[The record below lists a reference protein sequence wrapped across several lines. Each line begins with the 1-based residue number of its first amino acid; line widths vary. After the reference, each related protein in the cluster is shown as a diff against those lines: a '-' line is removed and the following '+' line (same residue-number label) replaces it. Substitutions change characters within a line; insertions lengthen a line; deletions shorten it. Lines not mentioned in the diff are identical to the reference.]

1 MLVLADVI
9 GDLAGIHHDI
19 SKSCSIKAITTTLV
33 RKLKT
38 VPFNKKAWPLFR
50 ETCEVWLATTL
61 VKEDSCKKRA
71 EHGEEVQEQEQELA
85 PEVEQEQGQVCLSD
99 CINIFKTDKVFA
111 LSDYD
116 FFPKCSFP
124 VMYFFMYVGNQYCIQ
139 HLHSD
144 IKRL

>member
-1 MLVLADVI
+1 MI

-50 ETCEVWLATTL
+50 ETCKVWLATTL

-71 EHGEEVQEQEQELA
+71 EHGEEMQEQEQELA
-85 PEVEQEQGQVCLSD
+85 HEVGQEQGQD
-99 CINIFKTDKVFA
+99 DVFP
-111 LSDYD
+111 DGEERNEKNEP
-116 FFPKCSFP
+116 PKKKDRK
-124 VMYFFMYVGNQYCIQ
+124 
-139 HLHSD
+139 L
-144 IKRL
+144 LE